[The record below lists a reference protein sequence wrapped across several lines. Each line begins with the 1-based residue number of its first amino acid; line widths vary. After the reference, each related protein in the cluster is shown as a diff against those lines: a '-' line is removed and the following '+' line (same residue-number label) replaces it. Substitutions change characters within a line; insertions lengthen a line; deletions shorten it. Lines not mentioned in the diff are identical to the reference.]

1 MKKIILISA
10 LLWSTVSIT
19 NCSSKQKQIIQ
30 DPPPDPINVMWQD
43 ISNWDSTTAS
53 KVSHYNP
60 DKFIINVDG
69 PGSSG
74 DNPKCG
80 PHIKDIIPFIDT
92 LVNVFGYKGILV
104 MHPDCSKGDYGNDWM
119 GKGNLP
125 NIDSLG
131 FEVYKVYV
139 DYFKEMNDSLT
150 KAGLPT
156 FTELLLETESSYMC
170 SSKSQF
176 QKIFFDSV
184 RYYVNE
190 AIDEADKVR
199 YDREIMVAYNKIAN
213 EVDALYLTPGSRDTT
228 RLIDYMK
235 PFYDQKIPVFSQV
248 GPLEVSHG
256 ALLSVYRFNYDE
268 VGFFGSDRLIRIL
281 KGTAAGSL
289 TQKFGETPSVFLNL
303 AVAEKIKYKIPLNIL
318 LISDRIFTN
327 IESEEVK

>member
-1 MKKIILISA
+1 MRKTILILS
-10 LLWSTVSIT
+10 LLCATISIT
-19 NCSSKQKQIIQ
+19 NCSSKQKQITQ

-43 ISNWDSTTAS
+43 VSSWDSTTAS
-53 KVSHYNP
+53 KVAYYNP

-74 DNPKCG
+74 TNPKCG

-131 FEVYKVYV
+131 SEVYKVYV
-139 DYFKEMNDSLT
+139 DYFKEINDSLT
-150 KAGLPT
+150 KAGLTT

-184 RYYVNE
+184 RYYVN
-190 AIDEADKVR
+190 
-199 YDREIMVAYNKIAN
+199 
-213 EVDALYLTPGSRDTT
+213 DTT
-228 RLIDYMK
+228 IKLSATSDWEGGKYVDWGIDYYYVQM
-235 PFYDQKIPVFSQV
+235 YDMGWEDTKLPTHLG
-248 GPLEVSHG
+248 GPNKYSTERIDTLVSDMSEVIVANKFPITSKSCFTFTYAKGKTPH
-256 ALLSVYRFNYDE
+256 ADAPM
-268 VGFFGSDRLIRIL
+268 FGEDSLYWDRLQFNQFIKVFR
-281 KGTAAGSL
+281 KKTNCS
-289 TQKFGETPSVFLNL
+289 SVG
-303 AVAEKIKYKIPLNIL
+303 IWHC
-318 LISDRIFTN
+318 
-327 IESEEVK
+327 ESPFAKW